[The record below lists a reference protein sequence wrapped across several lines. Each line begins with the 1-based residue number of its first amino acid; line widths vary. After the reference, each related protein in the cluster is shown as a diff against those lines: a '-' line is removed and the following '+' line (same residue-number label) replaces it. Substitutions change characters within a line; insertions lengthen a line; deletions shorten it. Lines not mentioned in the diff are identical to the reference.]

1 MGDPAEA
8 SRGHQFAGVQHQL
21 TPNLSI
27 EVNGLGT
34 AGRDLVTTGHLGAGS
49 PTASGGRALTWVET
63 AGEAATAL
71 GVVGIWEGASA
82 ALIGTFGVLTGAITG
97 FFTATI
103 LPFFAA
109 IGEALMVFLS
119 SIAAAASSTIFGI
132 PYGVAIL
139 AGVAI
144 IGAAIEVH
152 KALGTGLLESAYE
165 ACLCH
170 ELALRKLAFRRQEPV
185 LVIYKSV
192 RLDCG
197 YVLDLL
203 VEDRVVVEL
212 KAVESLQPVHA
223 SQLLTY
229 LRLLDRPL
237 GLLINFRTTK
247 LVDGVKRVANN
258 L

>member
-1 MGDPAEA
+1 MKRRDAEA
-8 SRGHQFAGVQHQL
+8 Q
-21 TPNLSI
+21 SI
-27 EVNGLGT
+27 N
-34 AGRDLVTTGHLGAGS
+34 AVT
-49 PTASGGRALTWVET
+49 E
-63 AGEAATAL
+63 
-71 GVVGIWEGASA
+71 
-82 ALIGTFGVLTGAITG
+82 
-97 FFTATI
+97 
-103 LPFFAA
+103 
-109 IGEALMVFLS
+109 
-119 SIAAAASSTIFGI
+119 
-132 PYGVAIL
+132 
-139 AGVAI
+139 AI

-185 LVIYKSV
+185 PVIYKSV

-212 KAVESLQPVHA
+212 KAVESVQPVHA